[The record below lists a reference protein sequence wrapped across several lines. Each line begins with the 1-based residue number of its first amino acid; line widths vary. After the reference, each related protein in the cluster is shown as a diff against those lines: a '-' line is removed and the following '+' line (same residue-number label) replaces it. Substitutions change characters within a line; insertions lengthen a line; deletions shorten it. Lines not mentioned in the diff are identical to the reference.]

1 MSMSIKTHHDVEKK
15 KLLDN
20 RIIFLFILLLLFV
33 STLVAYMYIRNGLD
47 SLIASNLTIKSDN
60 DQLQQKVIY
69 LESEII
75 DLTRPGQI
83 QSQRTHRRRRAG
95 PAGRTHLALAKNR
108 RQEPLSGRRC
118 PRG

>member
-1 MSMSIKTHHDVEKK
+1 MNVNIKTHHDVEKK

-20 RIIFLFILLLLFV
+20 KIIFFFILLLFFV
-33 STLVAYMYIRNGLD
+33 STLVAYMYIRNDLD

-75 DLTRPGQI
+75 DLKKPGQI
-83 QSQRTHRRRRAG
+83 QKI
-95 PAGRTHLALAKNR
+95 AKEELGMVNSIP
-108 RQEPLSGRRC
+108 QADVIFVKKNK
-118 PRG
+118 

>member
-83 QSQRTHRRRRAG
+83 QKN
-95 PAGRTHLALAKNR
+95 AKEQLGMVNSTP
-108 RQEPLSGRRC
+108 QADVIFVKKKK
-118 PRG
+118 